1 MKSHQHDH
9 DQTANSRSSTNE
21 VVQCCRS
28 RDQNIQSEYDWYKK
42 WMKKVFSAGR
52 IDWYPPQ
59 REYLKNLVYFTCRP
73 RSCCVLFDEKKRG
86 ERNEEKNFLR
96 WESVNHPMRWT
107 PQTTWIIITS
117 GIFITPL
124 SCGFQIL
131 FFSCSIVLFSFNF
144 FRNSQ
149 LQTFFC
155 GVLMMKLIR
164 RRQRNNAKWKYLLNV
179 KGAIMSWNI
188 SSNLIISIGSNSFQ
202 SGDDNKLCASICLR
216 PFSPSSE
223 RIS

>member
-21 VVQCCRS
+21 VVECCRS

-73 RSCCVLFDEKKRG
+73 RSCCVLFDEKKKRRK
-86 ERNEEKNFLR
+86 ERRKELFKMRKCQSPNEMNSTNDL
-96 WESVNHPMRWT
+96 NHHHQRD
-107 PQTTWIIITS
+107 
-117 GIFITPL
+117 ITPL